1 MIYRPPTDAEWSLI
15 AAKLPQVAAK
25 PETFT
30 HVVASGTANVLGLFD
45 LEGNV
50 SEWTSTTTQPGEFVL
65 RGASYRDSG
74 TKHTGR
80 AIQQLDGAGFR
91 VVVEMVNQP

>member
-1 MIYRPPTDAEWSLI
+1 M
-15 AAKLPQVAAK
+15 
-25 PETFT
+25 
-30 HVVASGTANVLGLFD
+30 LGLFD

-65 RGASYRDSG
+65 RGASYRDNG
-74 TKHTGR
+74 PTRTGR

-91 VVVEMVNQP
+91 VAVAIVNQP